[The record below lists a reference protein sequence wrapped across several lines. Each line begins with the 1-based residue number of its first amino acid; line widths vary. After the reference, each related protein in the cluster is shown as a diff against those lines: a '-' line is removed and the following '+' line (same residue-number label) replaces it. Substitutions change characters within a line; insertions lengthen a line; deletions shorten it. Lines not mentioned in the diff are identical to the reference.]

1 MATGLI
7 CSGDTMP
14 LGFTATTTSQTLF
27 STANKNTKYLRISNL
42 SNGYVYLSFN
52 APAELNKGL
61 VLAPKGTP
69 GWFVE
74 FNNDNMIY
82 GALNAVAES
91 GSANLAVLIGG

>member
-14 LGFTATTTSQTLF
+14 LGFTANTTSKALI
-27 STANKNTKYLRISNL
+27 STANKDTKYLRISNL
-42 SNGYVYLSFN
+42 SNGYVYLAFN

-61 VLAPKGTP
+61 VLAPKGTV

-82 GALNAVAES
+82 GTLNAITES
-91 GSANLAVLIGG
+91 GTANIAILIGG

>member
-1 MATGLI
+1 
-7 CSGDTMP
+7 MP
-14 LGFTATTTSQTLF
+14 LGFTANTTSTALI
-27 STANKNTKYLRISNL
+27 STANKDTKYLRISNL

-61 VLAPKGTP
+61 VLAPKGTA

-82 GALNAVAES
+82 GTLNAIAES
-91 GSANLAVLIGG
+91 GSANIAILIGG

>member
-14 LGFTATTTSQTLF
+14 LGLTATTTSQTLI

-42 SNGYVYLSFN
+42 SNDYVYLSFN
-52 APAELNKGL
+52 APAEVNKGL
-61 VLAPKGTP
+61 VLAPKGTA

-74 FNNDNMIY
+74 FNNDNMSY
-82 GALNAVAES
+82 GALNAITES
-91 GSANLAVLIGG
+91 GSATLAILVGG